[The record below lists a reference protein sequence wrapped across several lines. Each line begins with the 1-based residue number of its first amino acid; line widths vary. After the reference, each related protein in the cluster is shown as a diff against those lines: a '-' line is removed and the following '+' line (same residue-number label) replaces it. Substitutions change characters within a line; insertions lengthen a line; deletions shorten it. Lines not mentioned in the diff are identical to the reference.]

1 MGNKASAQEAKGA
14 GKDVIKQTQ
23 KSSNELYEYVDLNGG
38 GKLVEAF
45 RKGQARKDFTE
56 VEELIDGFRGKFLYN
71 DGVGKDIEV
80 KELVQWRNQSRDV
93 QEPKEKSI
101 FSSFFTSFT
110 NRVEDTIETVG
121 TDNYALT
128 ENTGKRIFICFI
140 TKQTFHITTFAWNIR
155 SLGCLG
161 CQISPGEEGEG
172 WGGLPYMDIS
182 HTLLISG
189 GRVGALSRMYMSHK
203 FFIGMVALFQSE
215 NRYRLCLFWSEI
227 GYGFLGN
234 SGYV

>member
-101 FSSFFTSFT
+101 FSSFFTTFT

-140 TKQTFHITTFAWNIR
+140 TKQTFHIATVACNIC
-155 SLGCLG
+155 SLGCLDS
-161 CQISPGEEGEG
+161 QISRARRGRGEG
-172 WGGLPYMDIS
+172 GG
-182 HTLLISG
+182 G
-189 GRVGALSRMYMSHK
+189 GVGGGTPLH
-203 FFIGMVALFQSE
+203 
-215 NRYRLCLFWSEI
+215 
-227 GYGFLGN
+227 GYEP
-234 SGYV
+234 

>member
-45 RKGQARKDFTE
+45 RRGEARKDFTE

-101 FSSFFTSFT
+101 FSSFFTTFT

-128 ENTGKRIFICFI
+128 ENTGKRIYICFN
-140 TKQTFHITTFAWNIR
+140 TKQTFHIATVACNICSFGPWAAWIPKFLER
-155 SLGCLG
+155 
-161 CQISPGEEGEG
+161 
-172 WGGLPYMDIS
+172 GG
-182 HTLLISG
+182 G
-189 GRVGALSRMYMSHK
+189 GRRGGDSLTW
-203 FFIGMVALFQSE
+203 I
-215 NRYRLCLFWSEI
+215 
-227 GYGFLGN
+227 
-234 SGYV
+234 

>member
-45 RKGQARKDFTE
+45 RRGQARKDFTE

-101 FSSFFTSFT
+101 FSSFFTTFT

-140 TKQTFHITTFAWNIR
+140 TKQTFHITAWVPKF
-155 SLGCLG
+155 
-161 CQISPGEEGEG
+161 PGEEGQ
-172 WGGLPYMDIS
+172 GGGGRGRNGGELPYMDIS
-182 HTLLISG
+182 HKFFISR
-189 GRVGALSRMYMSHK
+189 GRVGALSYMYMSHK
-203 FFIGMVALFQSE
+203 FFIGTVIIIL
-215 NRYRLCLFWSEI
+215 YW
-227 GYGFLGN
+227 YGCIV
-234 SGYV
+234 SV

>member
-101 FSSFFTSFT
+101 FSSFFTTFT

-140 TKQTFHITTFAWNIR
+140 TKQTFHITTVACVACNIC

-161 CQISPGEEGEG
+161 CQISRARRGRGEG
-172 WGGLPYMDIS
+172 GGMGVTPL
-182 HTLLISG
+182 H
-189 GRVGALSRMYMSHK
+189 
-203 FFIGMVALFQSE
+203 
-215 NRYRLCLFWSEI
+215 
-227 GYGFLGN
+227 GYKP
-234 SGYV
+234 

>member
-45 RKGQARKDFTE
+45 RRGQARKDFTE

-93 QEPKEKSI
+93 QKPKEKSI
-101 FSSFFTSFT
+101 FSSFFTTFT

-140 TKQTFHITTFAWNIR
+140 TKQTFHITTVACNICP
-155 SLGCLG
+155 LGCFG
-161 CQISPGEEGEG
+161 SQISRARRGRGELCVCV
-172 WGGLPYMDIS
+172 GG
-182 HTLLISG
+182 G
-189 GRVGALSRMYMSHK
+189 GVDSLAW
-203 FFIGMVALFQSE
+203 I
-215 NRYRLCLFWSEI
+215 
-227 GYGFLGN
+227 
-234 SGYV
+234 

>member
-45 RKGQARKDFTE
+45 RRGQARKDFTE

-71 DGVGKDIEV
+71 DGVGKDIQV

-101 FSSFFTSFT
+101 FSSFFTTFT

-128 ENTGKRIFICFI
+128 ENSGKRIFICFI
-140 TKQTFHITTFAWNIR
+140 TKQTFHIATVACNIC
-155 SLGCLG
+155 SLGCLDS
-161 CQISPGEEGEG
+161 QISRARSGRGEA
-172 WGGLPYMDIS
+172 GG
-182 HTLLISG
+182 G
-189 GRVGALSRMYMSHK
+189 GVGGGTPLH
-203 FFIGMVALFQSE
+203 
-215 NRYRLCLFWSEI
+215 
-227 GYGFLGN
+227 GYEP
-234 SGYV
+234 